1 MGEESQQK
9 ENPKRRRFLLEAVK
23 GGLPLLA
30 SLWAGQ
36 NASAPS
42 EPAPRK
48 ASEPEVPKPQVPA
61 DLKHE
66 LDESYEE
73 FKRSNP
79 DYFQES

>member
-1 MGEESQQK
+1 MGEKSQEK
-9 ENPKRRRFLLEAVK
+9 ENPKRRRFLLDAMK

-30 SLWAGQ
+30 SLWAGRKV
-36 NASAPS
+36 SAPP
-42 EPAPRK
+42 EPAPK
-48 ASEPEVPKPQVPA
+48 KVGEPEVPRPQVPA